1 MDRKTLF
8 FSALLIASLTSC
20 SSGGKPNGE
29 NTPSGE
35 DNIIHGRGTP
45 SNDIGSLYSL
55 YVDDNDGKIYEKNK
69 EYVNATTNLRRSN
82 SDNSQ
87 WIYTNCLAGDNF
99 DKNSAT
105 ADAIRATLLSTNV
118 TLRCDLGI
126 ETTFNGNNSNMDVV
140 TYLQY
145 NFGNVLQK
153 QVVDKDNIDDASLV
167 GYSLYDI
174 NNDSYRLFLN
184 SGGTIVD
191 HTEYITSDNPGE
203 RLIASTFINRC
214 LNN

>member
-1 MDRKTLF
+1 MNRKTLF
-8 FSALLIASLTSC
+8 FSALLIALLTSC

-29 NTPSGE
+29 NTPGGE

-126 ETTFNGNNSNMDVV
+126 ETTFNGNISNMDVV

-153 QVVDKDNIDDASLV
+153 QVVDKDNIDDALLV
-167 GYSLYDI
+167 G
-174 NNDSYRLFLN
+174 
-184 SGGTIVD
+184 
-191 HTEYITSDNPGE
+191 
-203 RLIASTFINRC
+203 LI
-214 LNN
+214 